1 MTAEGWYKDPFKL
14 HEARWFSDGR
24 PTALVKDGSEESN
37 DPPPDTAITDDLE
50 RAYQGH
56 AAANGVDMRRA
67 DSQDSYDPTAGRR
80 AAEQVMI
87 RVPPFMP

>member
-1 MTAEGWYKDPFKL
+1 MHEEGWYVDPFGD
-14 HEARWFSDGR
+14 HEARWFSDGV
-24 PTALVKDGSEESN
+24 PTALVKDGSQESN
-37 DPPPDTAITDDLE
+37 DPPPETAFSGELE
-50 RAYQGH
+50 RAFQGN
-56 AAANGVDMRRA
+56 AAANGDDLRRA